1 MMEKMKKYRWWT
13 FQLILTIISIFFA
26 IFGVDLLIGSY
37 SLENPFSFIMT
48 FFAASFM
55 ILISLA
61 LMTGFIIRMVRV
73 YRYLTVPEGDR
84 RDDL

>member
-1 MMEKMKKYRWWT
+1 MKKIGWWV
-13 FQLILTIISIFFA
+13 FQLSLTCISLFFA

-37 SLENPFSFIMT
+37 SLENPFTFIMT

-73 YRYLTVPEGDR
+73 YRYLTVSTQDRGDGQ
-84 RDDL
+84 